1 MGHYILQFYNYK
13 SISTIII
20 IHCWYQT
27 TLVYST
33 NDLSSGFDRRTT
45 TCKRITFTS
54 TNRGGSRINS
64 GGLYVE
70 VLEVMVEMKSSKLDF
85 CDISCRDH
93 IFDIIKL
100 QIFKGL

>member
-20 IHCWYQT
+20 IHRWYQT

-64 GGLYVE
+64 GGVVGRSSGSYGRNE
-70 VLEVMVEMKSSKLDF
+70 VFEARLL
-85 CDISCRDH
+85 
-93 IFDIIKL
+93 
-100 QIFKGL
+100 